1 MVMKKRRPVL
11 TVQMF
16 SFLDAM
22 VCTLGA
28 LLVLL
33 HAFAR
38 HGQNEAVRKAETQAT
53 QQATEDPAAEREI
66 VEWRTEQLREVRRKT
81 EAQLAD
87 ERLRLSHI
95 EDHQR
100 RLQDKLRELQIAAE
114 ELERLQLAKDDEQ
127 QRDEED
133 LEAARSRLAEARK
146 AVDDARRRSR
156 RAATYSVVPYEG
168 PNSTHR
174 RPVYVEC
181 RENSMV
187 LQPEGVELTP
197 ADFVGMLGPG
207 NPLASALRGVRE
219 YYAGQTAAGKSD
231 AEPYP
236 LLLVRPDGIKTYYA
250 ARSALDSWG
259 SEFGYELIGAD
270 WKLDY
275 ARPDPKLEQLV
286 RQIVAESRLRMREL
300 AAATAQFT
308 GRRPKRTLHASSSG
322 GFVADRGSGGG
333 GRGGPGR
340 GGWDAMDSEWAN
352 GEAGGEGNGG
362 GEPGGDSLS
371 GGVGDASQGAG
382 GAWSSTPNVDGTSLG
397 GRGGAMQDPASGA
410 GGYGARGSNS
420 YSGGASGPGGASPYA
435 NPYDQSGG
443 GAGTGQQGSAQSQT
457 AGSSGGTGSQGQRGE
472 AGETGNGK
480 LGGPLGGSSPTAS
493 RDARSK
499 VAGPGGPQATGSAAH
514 GAGSGGAANAKS
526 GSAASSAAGG
536 ASGSSG
542 SSGDSSQSSSISVG
556 SPQPDVAPGGPKKT
570 HSLAKNRGSDWG
582 LPDGGAGMSPA
593 SRPIAVECHND
604 RLVIRPDRANLPP
617 VETKLGAEA
626 RDDMDEF
633 VSNVWQHMKGWGIA
647 GKGLYWRPT
656 LLMTIEPG
664 AADRYAEVKAL
675 LADSGLDVREQV
687 PRGAQ
692 PPRAAKQPLQYP
704 SGSTRGLRK

>member
-1 MVMKKRRPVL
+1 MLRPVHAASVTTWWQRFDGRHIALALDARGGYLIVGMVMKKRRPVL

-33 HAFAR
+33 HAFAH
-38 HGQNEAVRKAETQAT
+38 HGQNEAVRKAETQAA
-53 QQATEDPAAEREI
+53 QQAAARI
-66 VEWRTEQLREVRRKT
+66 RRPSVRSSSGAPSNSARSAARPRPNWPTSGSGSATSKT
-81 EAQLAD
+81 T
-87 ERLRLSHI
+87 
-95 EDHQR
+95 QR

-127 QRDEED
+127 QREEED

-174 RPVYVEC
+174 RPVYIEC
-181 RENSMV
+181 RENSMI

-270 WKLDY
+270 WKLSY
-275 ARPDPKLEQLV
+275 AKPDPKLEQLV

-352 GEAGGEGNGG
+352 GQDQGLASSRRSQCSGRRAGPRPISGN
-362 GEPGGDSLS
+362 
-371 GGVGDASQGAG
+371 A
-382 GAWSSTPNVDGTSLG
+382 
-397 GRGGAMQDPASGA
+397 
-410 GGYGARGSNS
+410 
-420 YSGGASGPGGASPYA
+420 
-435 NPYDQSGG
+435 
-443 GAGTGQQGSAQSQT
+443 
-457 AGSSGGTGSQGQRGE
+457 
-472 AGETGNGK
+472 
-480 LGGPLGGSSPTAS
+480 AS
-493 RDARSK
+493 RVRGPWGSK
-499 VAGPGGPQATGSAAH
+499 VQPAAPARRDIPGQ
-514 GAGSGGAANAKS
+514 
-526 GSAASSAAGG
+526 
-536 ASGSSG
+536 
-542 SSGDSSQSSSISVG
+542 
-556 SPQPDVAPGGPKKT
+556 
-570 HSLAKNRGSDWG
+570 
-582 LPDGGAGMSPA
+582 
-593 SRPIAVECHND
+593 
-604 RLVIRPDRANLPP
+604 
-617 VETKLGAEA
+617 
-626 RDDMDEF
+626 
-633 VSNVWQHMKGWGIA
+633 
-647 GKGLYWRPT
+647 
-656 LLMTIEPG
+656 
-664 AADRYAEVKAL
+664 
-675 LADSGLDVREQV
+675 
-687 PRGAQ
+687 
-692 PPRAAKQPLQYP
+692 
-704 SGSTRGLRK
+704 TR